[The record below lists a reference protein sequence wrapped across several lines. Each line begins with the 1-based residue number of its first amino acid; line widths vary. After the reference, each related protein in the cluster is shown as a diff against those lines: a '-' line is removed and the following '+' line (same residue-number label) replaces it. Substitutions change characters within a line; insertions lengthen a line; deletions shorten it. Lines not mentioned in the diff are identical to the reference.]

1 MTGPSRPALR
11 VTQIG
16 NASQGRGGV
25 SSVVRTMN
33 TWADDDLVMREWPSY
48 WHGDRRRTLAAFAR
62 TTLKVLFSR
71 VRPTDVWH
79 FHLTQQGSFLREG
92 LLLGIA
98 RRRGVC
104 CTVLVH
110 GSMFIDFAEGNRRLA
125 GRVLRWPTVVFV
137 LTEPASDVLLSL
149 GVSAVRVANSVPIAD
164 EPVGVGRS
172 GFVFAGEVGERKGAD
187 VLLDAWADAKV
198 DGHELVLFGELA
210 PRFRLPEPLPDGVVF
225 EGPVPP
231 DQVLARLRTAVAL
244 VLPSRA
250 EAMPMVIIE
259 SMSLGTPVIAT
270 DVGQIAEVVHDT
282 GMVVPPDDAEAL
294 GSALRRMADS
304 PELALRLGRNAWD
317 RAKGRHSNAVVKR
330 TFVEHWELCVADA
343 HPSDSSLPDP
353 PDGT

>member
-1 MTGPSRPALR
+1 MTGQPRPALR

-33 TWADDDLVMREWPSY
+33 TWAGDDLQMREWPSY

-79 FHLTQQGSFLREG
+79 FHLTQEGSFLREG

-110 GSMFIDFAEGNRRLA
+110 GSTFVDFATGNRRLA
-125 GRVLRWPTVVFV
+125 GRVLRWPAVVFV
-137 LTEPASDVLLSL
+137 LTEPAAEVLRSL
-149 GVSAVRVANSVPIAD
+149 GVAPVRAANSVPIAED
-164 EPVGVGRS
+164 PVGDGRS

-187 VLLDAWADAKV
+187 VLLDAWESAKV

-210 PRFRLPEPLPDGVVF
+210 PRFRLPEPLPDGVVV

-250 EAMPMVIIE
+250 EAMPMIILE

-270 DVGQIAEVVHDT
+270 DVGQIAEVVADT
-282 GMVVPPDDAEAL
+282 GLIVPPADAEAL

-304 PELALRLGRNAWD
+304 PELALRLGREAWD
-317 RAKGRHSNAVVKR
+317 RVKARHSNAVVRR
-330 TFVEHWELCVADA
+330 TFVEHWESCVEDA
-343 HPSDSSLPDP
+343 HPGDTFLPDP
-353 PDGT
+353 PGST